1 MHFYVE
7 TSSVGFQQ
15 LTTKRILTTVSP
27 QGSEAGVEKWLCVF
41 RNTPT
46 DNSDTPIESEQS
58 LETGNGT
65 MLFLTRPLLVEND

>member
-27 QGSEAGVEKWLCVF
+27 QGSEAGVEKWSCVF

-46 DNSDTPIESEQS
+46 DNFDTPIESGQS

-65 MLFLTRPLLVEND
+65 MLFLTTIS